1 MTDFNPNEACAPNN
15 HYFGFPYEYNEC
27 PLVLVSMPWDVTT
40 SYRAGA
46 AHGPQAILDASV
58 QLDFFDFE
66 IADAWKLG
74 IGTYPVAESR

>member
-15 HYFGFPYEYNEC
+15 HYFGFPYEYNGC

-74 IGTYPVAESR
+74 IGTYPVEE